1 VSAPAAARAACA
13 GSLGAAR
20 TASAGIAAVGCAF
33 GMARYGY
40 GLLLPGV
47 QASYHLGA
55 GVLGLIA
62 AGGYAAY
69 LAATALAAIAAPR
82 AGPRAL
88 VVAGGACAA
97 AGMAVAGLTHAPAG
111 LAAGVLVGGASA
123 GLVFPPFSDVVA
135 RVAPERRE
143 RTMAAVSSG
152 TGWGVA
158 VAAPVAILAGSAWRV
173 AWLAWAIIAA
183 AATLWAAHVLPRGT
197 SGTTATLPRLRPA
210 WFVCPRS
217 GRLLAGALLIGLGA
231 SVFWTFAVDLLA
243 GAGGL
248 GPAAARSFLVVVGVA
263 SIAGT
268 LAGDL
273 VRRLGPGPTLAVSA
287 GLLAASLAVLGL
299 WPASPVAGVAAGAA
313 FGATYNAVVAVQTLW
328 SADVFAT
335 RPSAG
340 LAAVMAM
347 LGLGLML
354 GPPLA
359 GAASGLIGMRGAF
372 LAAAVLVAASALL
385 RPRADGSR

>member
-1 VSAPAAARAACA
+1 MSGRSGPAGAAATAT
-13 GSLGAAR
+13 LGAGR

-40 GLLLPGV
+40 GLLLPDV
-47 QASYHLGA
+47 QASYHLGTGA
-55 GVLGLIA
+55 LGLIA
-62 AGGYAAY
+62 AAGYAAY
-69 LAATALAAIAAPR
+69 LVATALAAVAAPR
-82 AGPRAL
+82 VGPRGL
-88 VVAGGACAA
+88 VVAGGACAVV
-97 AGMAVAGLTHAPAG
+97 GMAVAGLIRSPAG

-135 RVAPERRE
+135 AQVAPERRE

-158 VAAPVAILAGSAWRV
+158 VAAPVAIVAGGAWRA
-173 AWLAWAIIAA
+173 AWLAWAVIAA
-183 AATLWAAHVLPRGT
+183 GATLWAAHVLPRAA
-197 SGTTATLPRLRPA
+197 TATSSALPRLRPS

-217 GRLLAGALLIGLGA
+217 GPLLAGALLIGLGA

-248 GPAAARSFLVVVGVA
+248 EPTAARGFLVVVGVA

-268 LAGDL
+268 LAGDV
-273 VRRLGPGPTLAVSA
+273 VRRLGPARTLVVSA

-313 FGATYNAVVAVQTLW
+313 FGATYNAVVAVQALW

-359 GAASGLIGMRGAF
+359 AAASGLIGMRGAF
-372 LAAAVLVAASALL
+372 LAAAALVAASVLL
-385 RPRADGSR
+385 RPRAA